1 MKSYTEYYSKRLNDQ
16 KLRLQLLENNT
27 TIVSTNITGKK
38 RKYEEAMGYKNDY
51 EVVQNPE
58 SIKTNNGLNWVDA
71 YLENLNNKIT

>member
-58 SIKTNNGLNWVDA
+58 SITPFNISNADFHDVQKKL
-71 YLENLNNKIT
+71 K